1 MPELP
6 EVETIRRQLA
16 EVVPGRSVTG
26 VRIDDP
32 LIVAPAS
39 PRAVTTRVQGQEV
52 TGLSRRGKYLRFEL
66 ASGDTM
72 AVHLRMTGQ
81 LHLHRPHTG
90 RIPADR
96 HRRARFRFDDG
107 SVMDFVDLRRFGR
120 IWIVPAEHPDPEGYW
135 DARTGVEPLSEAFT
149 VACLAAALA
158 GRRTS
163 VKAALLDQ
171 RRVAGIGN
179 IYADEALFQA
189 GIHPETTAGALSPSA
204 VARLRDAVVD
214 RLNVGIASGGASIDR
229 YRDTIGRTGTMQDML
244 RVHLHAGDACP
255 RCGTTIRKIRVAQRG
270 TYLCPT
276 CQPAV

>member
-6 EVETIRRQLA
+6 EVETIRRQL
-16 EVVPGRSVTG
+16 EETVPGRVITG

-32 LIVAPAS
+32 LVVSPAA
-39 PRAVTTRVQGQEV
+39 PRALTSRLRGQRVAGI
-52 TGLSRRGKYLRFEL
+52 SRRGKYLCFEL
-66 ASGDTM
+66 ASGDTL
-72 AVHLRMTGQ
+72 AIHLRMTGQ
-81 LHLHRPHTG
+81 IHIHAG
-90 RIPADR
+90 RAAPDR
-96 HRRARFRFDDG
+96 HRRARIRFDDG
-107 SVMDFVDLRRFGR
+107 TALDFVDLRRFGR
-120 IWIVPAEHPDPEGYW
+120 IWIVPADHPDPDGYW
-135 DARTGVEPLSEAFT
+135 DARTGVEPLSDAFT
-149 VACLAAALA
+149 AECLTACLA

-163 VKAALLDQ
+163 IKAALLDQ

-189 GIHPETTAGALSPSA
+189 GIHPETTAGEIPPAA
-204 VARLRDAVVD
+204 VGRLRDAIVD

-229 YRDTIGRTGTMQDML
+229 YRDTIGKTGTMQDML

-270 TYLCPT
+270 TYLCST